1 MSILADIAILPI
13 RFMSSNPNY
22 PSRSAECSSDGKRA
36 RGGEKESFPICLFV
50 CLAGGDAAAC
60 TKTHSL
66 SRPKISSIA
75 VWGTDLD
82 GVPIAGCGRGWMQ
95 RRVRRRI
102 ERLLRRA
109 TQKRNSDGE
118 SISGMSGTDFHAIF
132 STERPSAF
140 WPRLT
145 RTNTHWRT
153 WIFFR
158 SPYPA
163 SARGIDQPGGRL
175 HTFLSYR
182 RLTAMVVGSTGPPH
196 HLTLK

>member
-1 MSILADIAILPI
+1 
-13 RFMSSNPNY
+13 MSSNPNY
-22 PSRSAECSSDGKRA
+22 PSRSAECSSDGRRA

-50 CLAGGDAAAC
+50 CLSGGGAAMRLAPRLTRSLARRSPRSRFGEPISAG
-60 TKTHSL
+60 
-66 SRPKISSIA
+66 RPSPS
-75 VWGTDLD
+75 
-82 GVPIAGCGRGWMQ
+82 GRGWMQ

-132 STERPSAF
+132 SRERPSAF

-182 RLTAMVVGSTGPPH
+182 PA
-196 HLTLK
+196 

>member
-1 MSILADIAILPI
+1 MCYCT
-13 RFMSSNPNY
+13 SNPTR
-22 PSRSAECSSDGKRA
+22 PCRSAECSSDGRRA

-50 CLAGGDAAAC
+50 CLAGGGAAMRLAPRL
-60 TKTHSL
+60 TRSL
-66 SRPKISSIA
+66 ARRSPRSRFGEPIS
-75 VWGTDLD
+75 
-82 GVPIAGCGRGWMQ
+82 AGRPSPSGRGWMQ

-132 STERPSAF
+132 SRERPSAF

-153 WIFFR
+153 WIFFSEPISR
-158 SPYPA
+158 E
-163 SARGIDQPGGRL
+163 RKGN
-175 HTFLSYR
+175 
-182 RLTAMVVGSTGPPH
+182 
-196 HLTLK
+196 

>member
-1 MSILADIAILPI
+1 M
-13 RFMSSNPNY
+13 
-22 PSRSAECSSDGKRA
+22 
-36 RGGEKESFPICLFV
+36 
-50 CLAGGDAAAC
+50 CLAGGGAAMRLAPRL
-60 TKTHSL
+60 TRSL
-66 SRPKISSIA
+66 ARRSPRSRFGEPIS
-75 VWGTDLD
+75 
-82 GVPIAGCGRGWMQ
+82 AGRPLPDCWMQ
-95 RRVRRRI
+95 RVRRRI

-109 TQKRNSDGE
+109 TLKRNSDGE

-132 STERPSAF
+132 SRERPSAF

-175 HTFLSYR
+175 YTFLSYR
-182 RLTAMVVGSTGPPH
+182 HCLTAMVVGSTWATTPLDSRRIGN
-196 HLTLK
+196 